1 MIYLFFGTDRERGRS
16 KWRAVAAAFTRKH
29 PEGQVFQFATD
40 TFNLEQF
47 QELIAGQDMF
57 GNKRLVVGDS
67 LGEYELAAE
76 FLDKNAAEIIASPTV
91 FALWEDAL
99 SAAQKKKLEKLGAKL
114 EECTAP
120 EVKPAVDFNLFTI
133 TDAWGDRAR
142 EKAWTL
148 FATALFK
155 GVAPEEVFWKLVW
168 QTKNLLLL
176 KKTANPA
183 ATGLKPFVIQKTSRQ
198 LKNFSVPELEQLSS
212 SLVTLWHEARRG
224 RVDFEVGLE
233 RLILSI

>member
-16 KWRAVAAAFTRKH
+16 KWRAVTAAFARKY

-67 LGEYELAAE
+67 LGEHEVAAE
-76 FLDKNAAEIIASPTV
+76 FLDKNAAEIVASPTV
-91 FALWEDAL
+91 FALWEDAV

-114 EECTAP
+114 EQFTAP
-120 EVKPAVDFNLFTI
+120 EVKPLSDFNLFTI

-148 FATALFK
+148 FAVALFK

-176 KKTANPA
+176 KKTANPTV
-183 ATGLKPFVIQKTSRQ
+183 TGLKPFVIQKTSRQ

-224 RVDFEVGLE
+224 RVDFEFGLE
-233 RLILSI
+233 KLILSI